1 MELKRKNRKRDRLL
15 NKGLLSDLWVP
26 VIMILSILYFSSE
39 GKSDFVILVKI
50 ICAILALLISVIIY
64 CKIPNI
70 KNDFLK
76 YLGMGFFY
84 VGSIH
89 FIEILIVTPDM
100 RWDIK
105 HIINMTVSYFEFIII
120 ISSLVL
126 YRKRTGVLLSNI
138 IFLVNI
144 MLVFIVSK
152 LIVSKFIVVQYVLDV
167 KLLTSRTLESLCVEH
182 GYRRIIVIILITL
195 ITLYLVRKDK
205 NIDCKTDKV
214 WLIKIILLFTAYNM
228 ASVLEIIF
236 NINDIYIQQMIRL
249 TAYSVAY
256 IYVEQKLL
264 NNSYREVL
272 DKLIGIQNIRKTKNN
287 RLMKKERDLIEL
299 KKNIKKSQQRYE
311 EIIESI
317 SDGVLVFENN
327 RLVYINKNAMEYIWD
342 KLIGESKDID
352 FKYVIGAF
360 TNNDFDNND
369 INGKFIIDS
378 IKKYNENNNITL
390 KNISSTEKVM
400 FIRNMTGVNELEK
413 LREKRD
419 KALVMETIKDEFYS
433 NISHELRTPINVIN
447 SALQLNNLMLKENRI
462 DSMVKN
468 NNVIRQNCLRLIRT
482 INNFIDTNRISE
494 GFLEASKKIYNIVSI
509 VENVVLASSEY
520 MLLSGTSLVFDT
532 ELEDIYVEC
541 DIDHIER
548 IMLNILSNSLKYGKL
563 QGNIDVEIKSINNE
577 VSISVKNDAPQIPE
591 EKKKVIFEKFTK
603 LDSSLARPSEGSGLG
618 LYLSK
623 ELVGLNGGY
632 IEMNSDSEIGNVFDI
647 RFPIKGLEGEF
658 QIDMEDN
665 GHILKEKVN
674 IEFSDIYFH

>member
-70 KNDFLK
+70 NNDFLK

-126 YRKRTGVLLSNI
+126 YRKRTGVLLSNV
-138 IFLVNI
+138 IFLVNTI
-144 MLVFIVSK
+144 LV
-152 LIVSKFIVVQYVLDV
+152 LIVSKFIVVQYMLYV
-167 KLLTSRTLESLCVEH
+167 KLLTSRTLENLRVEY
-182 GYRRIIVIILITL
+182 GYIRIIVIILITL

-205 NIDCKTDKV
+205 SIDCKTDKV

-228 ASVLEIIF
+228 VSVLEVIF
-236 NINDIYIQQMIRL
+236 NKNDIYIQQMIRL

-342 KLIGESKDID
+342 KLVGESRDID
-352 FKYVIGAF
+352 FGYVIGAF
-360 TNNDFDNND
+360 TNNEFDNKD

-413 LREKRD
+413 LRQKRD

-468 NNVIRQNCLRLIRT
+468 NKVVRQNCLRLIRT

-494 GFLEASKKIYNIVSI
+494 GFLEASKKVYNIVSI

-548 IMLNILSNSLKYGKL
+548 IMLNILSNSLKYGEL

-577 VSISVKNDAPQIPE
+577 VSISVKNDAPRIPE

-603 LDSSLARPSEGSGLG
+603 LDSSLARASEGSGLG

-674 IEFSDIYFH
+674 IEFSDIYFQ

>member
-70 KNDFLK
+70 NNDFWK

-126 YRKRTGVLLSNI
+126 YRKRTGVLLSNV
-138 IFLVNI
+138 IFLVNTI
-144 MLVFIVSK
+144 LV
-152 LIVSKFIVVQYVLDV
+152 LIVSKFIVVQYMLYV
-167 KLLTSRTLESLCVEH
+167 KLLTSRTLENLRVEY
-182 GYRRIIVIILITL
+182 GYIRIIVIILITL

-205 NIDCKTDKV
+205 SIDCKTDKV

-228 ASVLEIIF
+228 VSVLEVIF
-236 NINDIYIQQMIRL
+236 NKNDIYIQQMIRL
-249 TAYSVAY
+249 TTYSVAY

-264 NNSYREVL
+264 KNSYREVL

-342 KLIGESKDID
+342 KLVGESRDID
-352 FKYVIGAF
+352 FGYVIGAF
-360 TNNDFDNND
+360 TNNEFDNKD

-413 LREKRD
+413 LRQKRD

-468 NNVIRQNCLRLIRT
+468 NKVVRQNCLRLIRT

-494 GFLEASKKIYNIVSI
+494 GFLEASKKVYNIVSI

-548 IMLNILSNSLKYGKL
+548 IMLNILSNSLKYGEL

-577 VSISVKNDAPQIPE
+577 VSISVKNDAPRIPE

-603 LDSSLARPSEGSGLG
+603 LDSSLARASEGSGLG

-674 IEFSDIYFH
+674 IEFSDIYFQ